1 MKHRR
6 LATLLFVCLKLSVAY
21 GPEPADALLEKYCA
35 ACHAGKAPAGGFRL
49 EGLSA
54 SHLERDIP
62 GWTKLAARVKNGEMP
77 PKGML
82 APSLAEREEFTGWLD
97 GAIRTTVCAGGTVP
111 GPYPIRRLNREEYA
125 ATIRDLLNIHF
136 NAAHALPA
144 DGAGGEGFD
153 NAAETLFFSPLHSEK
168 YLEAAKEAVEAAAKD
183 PDSRKAFLTAAPGK
197 DLNPSEAARKTLD
210 AFVPRAFRRPVKPG
224 EVEKYQAFF
233 QKAFAAGGSYER
245 SILQT
250 VEAVLVSPNFLFRS
264 EPRNSSAKPELVE
277 DYAFASR
284 LSYFLWGT
292 MPDRKLFD
300 LAKAKKLNTPEELQ
314 TQIGRMLKDGKSR
327 DFAERFVEQWLGT
340 RELGRDIKPDE
351 KLFPKYYDAE
361 LQSAIRYEPI
371 LFFQEVLAKDLPLT
385 ALIDADFTVLT
396 DKLARHYGLKVQGA
410 KAQPLPLPL
419 PAGSHRGGVLTMAAT
434 LAVSSYPQRTSPV
447 LRGKWILEDIL
458 GTPPPPPPP
467 DVPALAENKAGA
479 APKTLRERLENHRA
493 NPICASCHSRIDPMG
508 FALENYDP
516 VGAWRNDDAGKVID
530 TMGELPDGTKFQGAD
545 GLKKI
550 LLERKDVVLRN
561 LTSKMLGY
569 ALGRGL
575 TVQDSCTVDAIL
587 KDLQANGYRSQV
599 LVKDI
604 VLSMPFRYKE
614 GSGK

>member
-1 MKHRR
+1 MRHQ
-6 LATLLFVCLKLSVAY
+6 LAALIFSVCLPAAAEY
-21 GPEPADALLEKYCA
+21 GPDQAQLLLKKYCA
-35 ACHAGKAPAGGFRL
+35 GCHMGKAPAGGFRVDQL
-49 EGLSA
+49 AAAHVDAETPA
-54 SHLERDIP
+54 
-62 GWTKLAARVKNGEMP
+62 WTRLVARVKNGEMP
-77 PKGML
+77 PKGVP
-82 APSLAEREEFTGWLD
+82 APAMGDREEFTGWVEKTV
-97 GAIRTTVCAGGTVP
+97 RTAVCAGGTVP
-111 GPYPIRRLNREEYA
+111 GPYPMRRLNREEYA
-125 ATIRDLLNIHF
+125 ATMRDLLNIHF

-183 PDSRKAFLTAAPGK
+183 TDSRKAFLIAEPGK
-197 DLNPSEAARKTLD
+197 DLTPPDAARKVLE
-210 AFVPRAFRRPVKPG
+210 AFVPRAFRRPARPG
-224 EVEKYQAFF
+224 EAEKYLALF
-233 QKAFAAGGSYER
+233 QKAMMQNGTYER
-245 SILQT
+245 SILQA

-264 EPRNSSAKPELVE
+264 EPVNPSKQPELVE
-277 DYAFASR
+277 EYAMASR

-292 MPDRKLFD
+292 MPDRKLFE
-300 LAKAKKLNTPEELQ
+300 LAKAKKLNRPEELQ
-314 TQIGRMLKDGKSR
+314 AQIKRMLQDGKSR

-371 LFFQEVLAKDLPLT
+371 LFFQEVLAKDLALT
-385 ALIDADFTVLT
+385 ALIDSDFTVLT
-396 DKLARHYGLKVQGA
+396 DRLAKYYGLKVQGA
-410 KAQPLPLPL
+410 KQQPLPLPL
-419 PAGSHRGGVLTMAAT
+419 PAGSNRGGVLTMAAT

-447 LRGKWILEDIL
+447 LRGKWILENIL

-467 DVPALAENKAGA
+467 DVPALTENKAGE
-479 APKTLRERLENHRA
+479 APKTLRERLERHRA
-493 NPICASCHSRIDPMG
+493 NAVCASCHSRIDPMG

-516 VGAWRNDDAGKVID
+516 VGVWRNDDAGKVID
-530 TMGELPDGTKFQGAD
+530 TVGELPDGTKFEGAA

-587 KDLQANGYRSQV
+587 EDLRANGYRAQV
-599 LVKDI
+599 LVQDI
-604 VLSMPFRYKE
+604 VMSKPFRYKE